1 MIVMENGGESWRM
14 MENGNYNQRI
24 WINQKAC
31 IALIIS
37 PLNHPCFFRLMTFHI
52 RRISLYYIY
61 IYEVCIIFCS
71 LSKCLNL
78 TSLLGSHT
86 RRASILYPNI
96 AREPNQ
102 FFLQGNPSSKFINI
116 PIHPKYEENRYI
128 TGMFCQQK
136 MGHVR
141 AI

>member
-1 MIVMENGGESWRM
+1 MIVMENGGESWKM

-37 PLNHPCFFRLMTFHI
+37 PLNPPCFFRLMTFHI

-61 IYEVCIIFCS
+61 IRSMYHILLAQQVP
-71 LSKCLNL
+71 KLNIVV
-78 TSLLGSHT
+78 GF
-86 RRASILYPNI
+86 
-96 AREPNQ
+96 AREARLHFIPKHRTRTQ
-102 FFLQGNPSSKFINI
+102 PFFLQGKPFSKFINI

-128 TGMFCQQK
+128 MGMFCQQK
-136 MGHVR
+136 MGRVR